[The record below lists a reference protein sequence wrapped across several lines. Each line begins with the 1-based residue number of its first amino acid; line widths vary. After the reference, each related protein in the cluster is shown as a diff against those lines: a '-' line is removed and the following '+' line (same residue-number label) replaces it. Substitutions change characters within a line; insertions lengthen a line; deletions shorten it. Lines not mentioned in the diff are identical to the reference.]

1 MDTSQKVFETIYRGR
16 QGALHHAS
24 YLRMCK
30 VLFAL
35 RVLGRAGLSLG
46 RAEVFDYGFGAG
58 TFYRYCPKDSRLFG
72 VEQDPVV
79 CQEVAA
85 MLGSRGYENVDLRP
99 IEIELWE
106 KHPLL
111 QRQYDLF
118 LCSHVLEHLPDPVDF
133 LKTVRPCV
141 KPDGVFLGLVP
152 INERAENPHHLQ
164 KVDCAVVET
173 WASDAGYEVICYE
186 ENDPFLYWAQPL
198 YTVTSGWKHKLAQA
212 MSLDLGLSATL
223 FGERLWFAWAR
234 IFGKLTFSK
243 PIQAAFLLRPADAGH
258 RLKRMEEDGARY
270 QLIARATYLEESVAL
285 TRKRAGF
292 FRGGAGQGIRRYM
305 RGSPRVATATKLL

>member
-1 MDTSQKVFETIYRGR
+1 MNNQARFETVYRGR

-24 YLRMCK
+24 YLRMSK

-35 RVLGRAGLSLG
+35 RVLRRAGLPLD

-58 TFYRYCPKDSRLFG
+58 TFYRYCPTSAKLNG

-79 CQEVAA
+79 CREVSEILAR
-85 MLGSRGYENVDLRP
+85 RGFRNVDLQP
-99 IEIELWE
+99 IEIKRWTE
-106 KHPLL
+106 HPLL
-111 QRQYDLF
+111 KRGYDVF

-164 KVDCAVVET
+164 KVDRDVVEK
-173 WASDAGYEVICYE
+173 WASDAGYELAYYE

-198 YTVTSGWKHKLAQA
+198 YTVTSGWRHKLAQA
-212 MSLDLGLSATL
+212 MSLDLGMSATL
-223 FGERLWFAWAR
+223 FGERLWFAWGR
-234 IFGKLTFSK
+234 IFGRLSFSK
-243 PIQAAFLLRPADAGH
+243 PTQAAFLLRPKQQKVTSG
-258 RLKRMEEDGARY
+258 
-270 QLIARATYLEESVAL
+270 V
-285 TRKRAGF
+285 
-292 FRGGAGQGIRRYM
+292 
-305 RGSPRVATATKLL
+305 

>member
-1 MDTSQKVFETIYRGR
+1 MESIGQEAFKTCYRGR
-16 QGALHHAS
+16 AGQLFHAA
-24 YLRMCK
+24 YMRMGK

-35 RVLGRAGLSLG
+35 HILRAAGKRLTQKDI
-46 RAEVFDYGFGAG
+46 FDYGFGAG
-58 TFYRYCPKDSRLFG
+58 TFYRYCPKDSRLSG

-85 MLGSRGYENVDLRP
+85 MLGSRGYESVDLRP
-99 IEIELWE
+99 IEIERWKE
-106 KHPLL
+106 HPLL
-111 QRQYDLF
+111 HRQYDLF

-164 KVDCAVVET
+164 KVDRAVVEK
-173 WASDAGYEVICYE
+173 WASDAGYEVAYYE

-212 MSLDLGLSATL
+212 MSLDLGISATL
-223 FGERLWFAWAR
+223 FGERLWFAWGNV
-234 IFGKLTFSK
+234 FGKLTRSK
-243 PIQAAFLLRPADAGH
+243 PTQAAFLLRPRD
-258 RLKRMEEDGARY
+258 
-270 QLIARATYLEESVAL
+270 
-285 TRKRAGF
+285 F
-292 FRGGAGQGIRRYM
+292 
-305 RGSPRVATATKLL
+305 

>member
-1 MDTSQKVFETIYRGR
+1 MNNQARFETVYRGR

-24 YLRMCK
+24 YLRMSK

-35 RVLGRAGLSLG
+35 RVLRRAGLPLD

-58 TFYRYCPKDSRLFG
+58 TFYRYCPTSAKLNG

-79 CQEVAA
+79 CREVSE
-85 MLGSRGYENVDLRP
+85 MLARRGFRNVDLQP
-99 IEIELWE
+99 IEIKRWTE
-106 KHPLL
+106 HPLL
-111 QRQYDLF
+111 KRGYDVF

-164 KVDCAVVET
+164 KVDRDVVEK
-173 WASDAGYEVICYE
+173 WASDAGYELAYYE

-198 YTVTSGWKHKLAQA
+198 YTVTSGWRHKLAQA
-212 MSLDLGLSATL
+212 MSLDLGMSATL
-223 FGERLWFAWAR
+223 FGERLWFAWGR
-234 IFGKLTFSK
+234 IFGRLSFSK
-243 PIQAAFLLRPADAGH
+243 PTQAAFLLRPKQQKVTSG
-258 RLKRMEEDGARY
+258 
-270 QLIARATYLEESVAL
+270 V
-285 TRKRAGF
+285 
-292 FRGGAGQGIRRYM
+292 
-305 RGSPRVATATKLL
+305 